1 MNEGIHHGV
10 SEKEYHAL
18 SWEQG
23 YLSKS
28 VLWPFAQNQF
38 KWKNGPEKKATDA
51 MRWGSLVDC
60 LLLTPSALNRDFAVS
75 TFSDFRTKEARAW
88 RDSETRTVITQ
99 DEKDEALKAV
109 EVLRSRKDIAEILKG
124 SQTQVSLIRE
134 FGNLKQKARLDI
146 LPSGDYLDCLVDLKT
161 TGNLEKVAYT
171 VREFGYHMQ
180 AAWYLDLWN
189 KLSGENRDRFLFI
202 FQESSPPYD
211 CGIWEI
217 SKDYIEAGKDAY
229 MQALGYWMDWRKTG
243 VIKSPYEHGI
253 ITLEKPNYLAE
264 L

>member
-1 MNEGIHHGV
+1 MTPGIHYGI
-10 SEKEYHAL
+10 SEKAYHAL
-18 SWEQG
+18 SWERG

-38 KWKNGPEKKATDA
+38 KWKNAPEKKETDA

-60 LLLTPSALNRDFAVS
+60 LLLTPTAFERDFAVS
-75 TFSDFRTKEARAW
+75 TFKDFKTKAAQEW
-88 RDSETRTVITQ
+88 RDAETRTVIKQ
-99 DEKDEALKAV
+99 EEKDEALKAV
-109 EVLRSRKDIAEILKG
+109 EVLRSRKDIAEILEGAK
-124 SQTQVSLIRE
+124 TQVSLVRE

-146 LPSGDYLDCLVDLKT
+146 LPSGDYSDCIVDLKT

-171 VREFGYHMQ
+171 VRDFGYHMQ

-229 MQALGYWMDWRKTG
+229 MQALGYWMEWRKTG

-253 ITLEKPNYLAE
+253 ITLEKPNYLAD